1 MPPPRSERYHSLL
14 LGRSFRYFETIEV
27 AMGGEYPPAGSGIE
41 VYPICVSAAW
51 KRHSPRYWDPVIPT
65 IFQEPLDVG
74 Q

>member
-1 MPPPRSERYHSLL
+1 
-14 LGRSFRYFETIEV
+14 
-27 AMGGEYPPAGSGIE
+27 MGGEYPPAGSGIE

-51 KRHSPRYWDPVIPT
+51 KRYSPRYWDPVIPT